1 MQQSTRQQCVMII
14 AGEASGDL
22 HGANLVRAMQEKKSN
37 LFFCGIGGQAMKAA
51 GVRILVDASTLAVV
65 GITEVLAKLPSL
77 IKGMAAAKRLLKA
90 LKPDLLILIDFPDF
104 NLRVA
109 TLAKRLGVPVL
120 YYISPQVWAWR
131 SGRVKKI
138 RKLVDHVAVILPF
151 EEEFFKSQNIPVTFV
166 GHPLLDSRGDDFTQK
181 PVCHAGADRTIGLLP
196 GSRDREI
203 ARHLPVM
210 LDAARL
216 IRERAGNV
224 KFIVSV
230 APSVEK
236 ESIEKIISQASD
248 ADCYETIC
256 QGVGK
261 IFQQSSLVIAASGTV
276 TLQAALAGTPLVII
290 YKVSPLTY
298 WLGRA
303 LIKVDT
309 VSLVNL
315 IAGRRVV
322 PELLQGD
329 ATADKIA
336 DVTAEMLNDR
346 QYLEKVIS
354 ELGDVRDTLGS
365 PGASVRVADIADK
378 MMY

>member
-1 MQQSTRQQCVMII
+1 MQQSIRQQCVMII

-22 HGANLVRAMQEKKSN
+22 HGANLVRCMRKN
-37 LFFCGIGGQAMKAA
+37 NPDLFFCGIGGRDLRAA

-65 GITEVLAKLPSL
+65 GITEVLVKLPSL
-77 IKGMAAAKRLLKA
+77 IKGMTAVKRLLKA

-104 NLRVA
+104 NLHVA
-109 TLAKRLGVPVL
+109 AVAKRINVPVL

-151 EEEFFKSQNIPVTFV
+151 EEDFFKSQNIPVTFV
-166 GHPLLDSRGDDFTQK
+166 GHPLLDNPMVDFAPK
-181 PVCHAGADRTIGLLP
+181 PECHGGTVRTIGLLP

-216 IRERAGNV
+216 IRERTGNV

-236 ESIEKIISQASD
+236 ESIEAIISQARD
-248 ADCYETIC
+248 ADCYETVC
-256 QGVGK
+256 QGVEK

-276 TLQAALAGTPLVII
+276 TLQAALAITPVVII
-290 YKVSPLTY
+290 YKVSPVSY

-303 LIKVDT
+303 LIQVESI
-309 VSLVNL
+309 SLVNL
-315 IAGRRVV
+315 IAGCKIV
-322 PELLQGD
+322 PELIQKD
-329 ATADKIA
+329 ASALNIA
-336 DVTAEMLNDR
+336 ELVTGILSD
-346 QYLEKVIS
+346 EKQMEAMRD
-354 ELGDVRDTLGS
+354 ELGKVRNILGG
-365 PGASVRVADIADK
+365 PGASAKVAGIALD
-378 MMY
+378 ML